1 MQFGTNQLKNSP
13 YKLNLF
19 FFLTSF
25 LFTIQ
30 SVIAKHSYL

>member
-19 FFLTSF
+19 FLTSF

-30 SVIAKHSYL
+30 SVIAKQSYL